1 MMLRIASMLVPEAA
15 REEWLAEWRA
25 ELEFVRRQA
34 PGQALR
40 FCLGAWADAW
50 WMRRNVVAAEG
61 SFVDS
66 PWRCLALLAVL
77 AAVCCWF
84 SGGQLLV
91 RTAPLFALTVGIAVL
106 VLPASTPLRVGCM
119 VGYRWWMFLV
129 VKIALVLLIVFWGTA
144 ALVGTKAAGAGPHGI
159 IPGIV
164 LGLRWALLDQ
174 RRRCPVCLQ
183 RLRHPAGIGAASH
196 TFLEWHGTELVC
208 PRGHGLLHVSE
219 IGSVSCYAPLKWL
232 PLDASWGGLFRGGSG
247 VLRRELA
254 QE

>member
-1 MMLRIASMLVPEAA
+1 MLLRIASLLVPERA

-25 ELEFVRRQA
+25 ELEFVRRHA
-34 PGQALR
+34 PGQAVR
-40 FCLGAWADAW
+40 FCFGAWADAW
-50 WMRRNVVAAEG
+50 WMRRNVVGGG
-61 SFVDS
+61 SLLDS
-66 PWRCLALLAVL
+66 PGGCLALLAVL
-77 AAVCCWF
+77 AAACCWF

-91 RTAPLFALTVGIAVL
+91 RSAPLFALTVGIALL
-106 VLPASTPLRVGCM
+106 VLPASTPLRVGC
-119 VGYRWWMFLV
+119 GTGHRWWMFLLA
-129 VKIALVLLIVFWGTA
+129 KMALVLLVVFWGTA
-144 ALVGTKAAGAGPHGI
+144 ILVGTKVAGAGPHGI

-174 RRRCPVCLQ
+174 RRRCPQCLR

-208 PRGHGLLHVSE
+208 PRGHGLMHVSE
-219 IGSVSCYAPLKWL
+219 IGSVSCYAPLRWL

-247 VLRRELA
+247 MLRRELP